1 MDIGPLEY
9 AVIGVSDLQ
18 RTNALI
24 SEMNAIQAAGQVRV
38 VDLVFVEKAAD
49 GTLVTK
55 EASDLSEAEL
65 ARYGGIT
72 GNLMGLLTAQ
82 DVEQLAE
89 PIPSE
94 TSALIV
100 LFEHTWVIGL
110 TEAVRQGGAV
120 VFSGGMVSQEA
131 LAQVSAELSAAN
143 GGQDA

>member
-18 RTNALI
+18 RAHALI

-38 VDLVFVEKAAD
+38 VDLVFVEKAAN
-49 GTLVTK
+49 GTVVMK

-65 ARYGGIT
+65 AAYGGIT